1 MFFRSGSLAIL
12 GSLALVAC
20 GGGGGSGSSVPPAS
34 AAAPFTIAGY
44 SAVATPVASSL
55 ISVASSGNV
64 LDALSADS
72 SATPA
77 ALTRG
82 DAVGIARWAISNWRV
97 SNRER
102 PAASQSFNE
111 LCLAG
116 LPGSFSATFNDQDED
131 GDLSAGDS
139 LSLTF
144 SNCKFAQDDLPVSGG
159 YALTVN
165 SITFDQAGY
174 ILTASFNTTF
184 TNLGTAGNLLNG
196 AVSMQINALTDSYTA
211 SYSNFTASRGSAA
224 PTIVNIT
231 VSANASQV
239 SVAGTMTVNN
249 NTYTLS
255 TPVPIVFGLT
265 YPTSGTFR
273 VTDAAGGRID
283 FVTINSTLYFDLYL
297 PGDSVRDAQTI
308 TTWSA
313 LVSQ

>member
-20 GGGGGSGSSVPPAS
+20 GGGGGSGSSVPSAS
-34 AAAPFTIAGY
+34 AAAPFTITGY
-44 SAVATPVASSL
+44 SAVATPVASSM

-82 DAVGIARWAISNWRV
+82 DAVGIARWAISNWGV
-97 SNRER
+97 SNRVK
-102 PAASQSFNE
+102 PAAVE
-111 LCLAG
+111 PVGGDCPAG
-116 LPGSFSATFNDQDED
+116 GSLSGSVNDRDNNL
-131 GDLSAGDS
+131 DLSSGDS

-144 SNCKFAQDDLPVSGG
+144 SNCKFAQNDLPVSGG
-159 YALTVN
+159 FALTVN
-165 SITFDQAGY
+165 SVTFDQAENIVAG
-174 ILTASFNTTF
+174 SFSATF

-196 AVSMQINALTDSYTA
+196 AVSMQINADSYTA

-224 PTIVNIT
+224 PTVMNIT
-231 VSANASQV
+231 VSTNATQV
-239 SVAGTMTVNN
+239 NVVGTMTVSN

-255 TPVPIVFGLT
+255 TPMPLVFGLT

-273 VTDAAGGRID
+273 VMDAAGGRID
-283 FVTINSTLYFDLYL
+283 FVTVNSTLYFDLYL

>member
-82 DAVGIARWAISNWRV
+82 DAVGIARWAISNWGV
-97 SNRER
+97 SNREK
-102 PAASQSFNE
+102 PAAVEQVGAN
-111 LCLAG
+111 CPAG
-116 LPGSFSATFNDQDED
+116 GSFSGSVNDRDNNLE
-131 GDLSAGDS
+131 LSPGDS

-144 SNCKFAQDDLPVSGG
+144 SNCKFAINDLPVSGG

-165 SITFDQAGY
+165 SITLDQFDN

-184 TNLGTAGNLLNG
+184 SNLGTAGNLLNG
-196 AVSMQINALTDSYTA
+196 AVSMQINTLTDSYTA

-239 SVAGTMTVNN
+239 SVSGTMTVNN

-255 TPVPIVFGLT
+255 TPVPLVFGVT

-297 PGDSVRDAQTI
+297 PGDSVRDAQTT